1 MTAGIDRHGARPGA
15 RGWPARRAAKIA
27 VLVVAVIVVLA
38 IAGAVTVSVGGHDGR
53 SAPSATGPLTLRRSP
68 PAAGGF
74 TAVPPL
80 TDSPP
85 DTPIQHTY
93 DQALA
98 SGLAG
103 SSTVQAAEAAQV
115 PPPGYSAGWGLIP
128 NASAPDLWASE
139 FVTGLLAVDYAH
151 QSRDGLGRWLSAE
164 EAPELLPGIPP
175 TVAQRVLY
183 LSLFDASAVGQAAS
197 PVPDAATWA
206 TDARQGVR
214 TSVSDVA
221 VQPDPQ
227 LGQLTAQGWQPVDQ
241 RFGAEDVTGT
251 ITAVSGA
258 GASSKPFSLVVY
270 VGSAHWHGGYGSV
283 LVAGWKTGG

>member
-1 MTAGIDRHGARPGA
+1 M
-15 RGWPARRAAKIA
+15 
-27 VLVVAVIVVLA
+27 AVIVVLA
-38 IAGAVTVSVGGHDGR
+38 IAGAVTVSVGGRDGR
-53 SAPSATGPLTLRRSP
+53 TTPPPPRPSTLHRSP

-85 DTPIQHTY
+85 DTPIQQTY

-115 PPPGYSAGWGLIP
+115 PPPGYSAGWGPIP
-128 NASAPDLWASE
+128 DASAPDQWASE
-139 FVTGLLAVDYAH
+139 FVTGLLSVDYAH
-151 QSRDGLGRWLSAE
+151 QSRVGLGRWLSAE

-175 TVAQRVLY
+175 AVAQRVLY
-183 LSLFDASAVGQAAS
+183 LSLFDASAVGQATS

-221 VQPDPQ
+221 VQSDPQ

-251 ITAVSGA
+251 ITAASAA
-258 GASSKPFSLVVY
+258 GSSSQPFSLVLY